1 MPPELPPTYYLD
13 NVVTLL
19 DQVESLYADILDDEL
34 REFLQVFGE
43 LGDDAR
49 KLYIRLLNRSANC
62 YRVARLDYPEI
73 ESLAAAIDELA
84 AAGCLDA
91 EPTLEVDELLKLYT
105 KPELVAAAAEP
116 GLSCLDRASLEALL
130 TEYGDSGFLDALRTR
145 EPLLRVNNRDA
156 YLQCQMLFFGNSN
169 QSMTDFVLRDL
180 GLYRYE
186 RYRIDGEFR
195 PYRSA
200 LEIQH
205 HWLLLQLAALI
216 GQVELDDAALV
227 AELFDAIPPDIDPDA
242 PAWRKAERL
251 RCELARQ
258 LERLGELDAA
268 LARYRQCT
276 LPPARER
283 EARVLAQLGEI
294 DAALA
299 HCDEILAA
307 PRDETEL
314 QFAAAFATRLGKKHA
329 IEPPAAVADAAVGHA
344 PAIDNLELDY
354 ADSVELAT
362 AAHYNA
368 ADDAETCYYVEN
380 SLFTGV
386 LGLLLW
392 DVVFAPVAGAF
403 FNPFQSRPSDFYAA
417 DFCAR
422 RAPLLRRL
430 WSGVRDN
437 DDLRRVVLERYE
449 QKHGILNPLVHWQAL
464 EPALIERALERIEH
478 AHWRA
483 IFDRILADLRHNRAG
498 FPDLLH
504 LPPAGGYCLIE
515 VKGPGD
521 TLQKNQQGW
530 LDYFHIHGIPH
541 RLARVTWRDR

>member
-1 MPPELPPTYYLD
+1 MPPELPRTYYLD

-43 LGDDAR
+43 LGDGAR
-49 KLYIRLLNRSANC
+49 KLYIRLLNRSADC
-62 YRVARLDYPEI
+62 YRIGKLDYPEI
-73 ESLAAAIDELA
+73 ESLDAAIDELA
-84 AAGCLDA
+84 ARAC
-91 EPTLEVDELLKLYT
+91 LEVEPALEPAELLALYT

-116 GLSCLDRASLEALL
+116 GLGKLDRASLEAALL
-130 TEYGDSGFLDALRTR
+130 ERDDPAFVAALRAGER
-145 EPLLRVNNRDA
+145 LLRVNARDA
-156 YLQCQMLFFGNSN
+156 FLQCQMLFFGNSN

-180 GLYRYE
+180 GLYQYE
-186 RYRIDGEFR
+186 DYRIDGEFR

-200 LEIQH
+200 LEIQQ
-205 HWLLLQLAALI
+205 HWLLQQLAALLALL
-216 GQVELDDAALV
+216 ELDDAVLV
-227 AELFDAIPPDIDPDA
+227 AELFDSIPPDIDPDA

-251 RCELARQ
+251 RYELARQ

-268 LARYRQCT
+268 LECYRQCT

-283 EARVLAQLGEI
+283 ETRVLAQRDEI
-294 DAALA
+294 HAALEL
-299 HCDEILAA
+299 CGEILAA

-314 QFAAAFATRLGKKHA
+314 QFAGAFAARLGKKHA
-329 IEPPAAVADAAVGHA
+329 LEPPAAVAAAVSNHS
-344 PAIDNLELDY
+344 PEVESLELDY
-354 ADSVELAT
+354 ADSVELAA

-368 ADDAETCYYVEN
+368 GDGAETCFYVEN

-386 LGLLLW
+386 LGLLIW
-392 DVVFAPVAGAF
+392 DVVFAPIAGAF
-403 FNPFQSRPSDFYAA
+403 FNPFQYRPSDFYAA

-422 RAPLLRRL
+422 RAPLLRDL

-437 DDLRRVVLERYE
+437 DDIRRIALERYAR
-449 QKHGILNPLVHWQAL
+449 KYGIMNPLVNWQAL

-483 IFDRILADLRHNRAG
+483 IFDRILADLRNNRAG
-498 FPDLLH
+498 FPDLIH
-504 LPPAGGYCLIE
+504 VPPAGGYCLIE

-521 TLQKNQQGW
+521 TLQKNQQRW
-530 LDYFHIHGIPH
+530 LEFFSAHDIPH